1 MRILRIG
8 RRTVEELVRGRVV
21 GKEKLGG
28 RWEWEKNQTKASGT
42 TRSGGCSQPGERA
55 GGGVSPPGQEGE
67 QPGGSIRL
75 DQSTRL
81 IGQAGAAK
89 QSEAGYDL

>member
-28 RWEWEKNQTKASGT
+28 VGSGRRVGRKQLGRHDPAGAVNQA
-42 TRSGGCSQPGERA
+42 RA